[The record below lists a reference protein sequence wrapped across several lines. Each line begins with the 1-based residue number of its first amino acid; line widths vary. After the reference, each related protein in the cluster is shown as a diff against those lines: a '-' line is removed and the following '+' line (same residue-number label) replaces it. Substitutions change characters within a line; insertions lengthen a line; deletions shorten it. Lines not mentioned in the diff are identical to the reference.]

1 PGAVTP
7 AHRTGRPSCTL
18 GDATSGHAKTTRAR
32 GKFHQNQTQRGSRRH
47 NAPEARNAR
56 LAAAE
61 GEPRHNGKKRST
73 NLLAVLFALVVGGG
87 VIVADH
93 VKGPL
98 FHDVAYCLNDGGAQT
113 TRMCTGR
120 VPP

>member
-1 PGAVTP
+1 MT
-7 AHRTGRPSCTL
+7 
-18 GDATSGHAKTTRAR
+18 
-32 GKFHQNQTQRGSRRH
+32 
-47 NAPEARNAR
+47 
-56 LAAAE
+56 
-61 GEPRHNGKKRST
+61 
-73 NLLAVLFALVVGGG
+73 LLAVLLALVVVGG

-93 VKGPL
+93 IKGPL

>member
-1 PGAVTP
+1 MEEEEITLWIIVAFIAGLFLVSLCASSFRSR
-7 AHRTGRPSCTL
+7 HRQS
-18 GDATSGHAKTTRAR
+18 
-32 GKFHQNQTQRGSRRH
+32 
-47 NAPEARNAR
+47 R

-61 GEPRHNGKKRST
+61 GEPRHDGKRRSM
-73 NLLAVLFALVVGGG
+73 NLLAVLLAL

-98 FHDVAYCLNDGGAQT
+98 FHDLAYCLNDGGAQT

>member
-1 PGAVTP
+1 MLEADPLFIIIYFIFIYFAGFI
-7 AHRTGRPSCTL
+7 
-18 GDATSGHAKTTRAR
+18 SGFFVRASIS
-32 GKFHQNQTQRGSRRH
+32 HYRRH
-47 NAPEARNAR
+47 NARKEREARQ

-61 GEPRHNGKKRST
+61 GEPRRDGRKRSL
-73 NLLAVLFALVVGGG
+73 NLLAVLLALAVVGG
-87 VIVADH
+87 VIGADH